1 MQKDGNDGQNAKKN
15 QWKNQDKIYLF
26 ELQKFF
32 DVVENVKNEE
42 LRKEIIAQ
50 MLKCDKRI
58 TQLAETIFQELKKN
72 SKMIKFFCAILF
84 FCIIR
89 NANFYNAISY
99 NVRKLTVEKDKSR
112 FCLYKCKSKCIKN
125 ENL

>member
-26 ELQKFF
+26 ELQKFY

-58 TQLAETIFQELKKN
+58 TQLAETIFQELKK
-72 SKMIKFFCAILF
+72 KQ
-84 FCIIR
+84 
-89 NANFYNAISY
+89 
-99 NVRKLTVEKDKSR
+99 
-112 FCLYKCKSKCIKN
+112 
-125 ENL
+125 

>member
-1 MQKDGNDGQNAKKN
+1 MQKDGNDGQNDKKN

-58 TQLAETIFQELKKN
+58 TQLAETIFQELKK
-72 SKMIKFFCAILF
+72 KQ
-84 FCIIR
+84 
-89 NANFYNAISY
+89 
-99 NVRKLTVEKDKSR
+99 
-112 FCLYKCKSKCIKN
+112 
-125 ENL
+125 